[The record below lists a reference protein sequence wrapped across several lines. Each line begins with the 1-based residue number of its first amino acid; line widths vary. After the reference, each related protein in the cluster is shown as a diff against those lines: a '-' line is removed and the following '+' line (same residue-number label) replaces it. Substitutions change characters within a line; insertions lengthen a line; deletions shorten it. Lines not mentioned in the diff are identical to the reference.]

1 MEGRDARPP
10 QARDGPWTQPGL
22 VASRMPESSR
32 AGGSLRGRWFIA
44 AAEDLR
50 AARARLRVRTAPWA
64 SSGSSPVARRSRP
77 TGHRRTSRAS
87 AGSGVRLCWAGGPP
101 WDGWALAIPDRAS
114 VQVSDVVCPRQRP
127 FRIPPAHVHEDPR
140 TEGKAAR
147 QTRRDSS
154 ARSSDREHL
163 RMRAKPGVRRCRKE
177 GRAGPGT
184 SPPTGPGRSP
194 PRSR

>member
-1 MEGRDARPP
+1 MPTLPRTE
-10 QARDGPWTQPGL
+10 DGPWTQTGL
-22 VASRMPESSR
+22 GRDWHAAS
-32 AGGSLRGRWFIA
+32 
-44 AAEDLR
+44 LR
-50 AARARLRVRTAPWA
+50 AAGRSLQGRWSILPERGPRTWA
-64 SSGSSPVARRSRP
+64 ADSGREQPLGTSTGPSPVACRSRP

-87 AGSGVRLCWAGGPP
+87 VGSGVRLCWAGGPP

-114 VQVSDVVCPRQRP
+114 AQVSDVVCPRQRP

-140 TEGKAAR
+140 TVGKAAR

-163 RMRAKPGVRRCRKE
+163 RTRAKPGVRRCRKE
-177 GRAGPGT
+177 GRAEPGT
-184 SPPTGPGRSP
+184 SPPTRPGRSP